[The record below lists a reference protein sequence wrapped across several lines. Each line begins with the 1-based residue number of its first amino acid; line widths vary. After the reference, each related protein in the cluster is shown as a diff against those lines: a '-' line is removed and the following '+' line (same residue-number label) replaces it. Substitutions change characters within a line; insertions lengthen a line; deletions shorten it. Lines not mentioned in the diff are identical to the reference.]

1 MSIKSAHSTLR
12 HRQSMTA
19 AVVLVGLGVSLGA
32 SLEAS
37 VAQAAGTV
45 PSSLLDES
53 QLAPLSA
60 SSDVSDR
67 DVSDSRG
74 DQAAVLAT
82 TAERNQ
88 EPRPAFT
95 FAEHNLISGESIELQ
110 AESLAIAI
118 DTWEQERSTDEAF
131 DLWHVVDVTLAN
143 VELERP
149 EGDTDGV
156 SRVSV
161 AGLYFERRWHYRPD
175 QTLMHVD
182 FRLSSTPLSGQAGKH
197 VNDVVATTDAA
208 GAPAAAIA
216 RMSADDLSVELTR
229 MKGLTRLSLRPL
241 AVRLATID

>member
-1 MSIKSAHSTLR
+1 
-12 HRQSMTA
+12 
-19 AVVLVGLGVSLGA
+19 
-32 SLEAS
+32 
-37 VAQAAGTV
+37 
-45 PSSLLDES
+45 
-53 QLAPLSA
+53 
-60 SSDVSDR
+60 
-67 DVSDSRG
+67 
-74 DQAAVLAT
+74 VLAT

-161 AGLYFERRWHYRPD
+161 AADGVVLRLKRFAASIGLSHGYNQGPIP
-175 QTLMHVD
+175 
-182 FRLSSTPLSGQAGKH
+182 FRTAH
-197 VNDVVATTDAA
+197 
-208 GAPAAAIA
+208 
-216 RMSADDLSVELTR
+216 
-229 MKGLTRLSLRPL
+229 
-241 AVRLATID
+241 